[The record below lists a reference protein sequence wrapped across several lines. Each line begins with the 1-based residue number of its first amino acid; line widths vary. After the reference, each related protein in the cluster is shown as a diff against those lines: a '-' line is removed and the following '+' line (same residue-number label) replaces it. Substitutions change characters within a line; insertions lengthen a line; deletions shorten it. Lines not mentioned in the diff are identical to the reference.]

1 MNKYLFL
8 DIDGVLNHDEW
19 FDSVHYKRHQENWK
33 KSMFDP
39 ECVAR
44 VNRILE
50 ETGARLVVSSSW
62 RSMTDLEEIF
72 AGVALPTKF
81 DRTPHADQLYP
92 KEDPNDKYLNPIGS
106 EWSGWDDLDI
116 RYWRGSEIKYYL
128 DRHPAGN
135 YAILDDDTDMLDEQ
149 LEHFIQTCGDKINTP
164 NLYINNEGSGL
175 TDKVMNKAIDILNG
189 NAKTT
194 DN

>member
-19 FDSVHYKRHQENWK
+19 FESEYYKKHQENWK

-44 VNRILE
+44 VNRILQSTRAE
-50 ETGARLVVSSSW
+50 LVVSSSW

-72 AGVALPTKF
+72 EGVGLPFKF
-81 DRTPHADQLYP
+81 WRTPYADQIYPDIDPINDLY
-92 KEDPNDKYLNPIGS
+92 ND
-106 EWSGWDDLDI
+106 DI
-116 RYWRGSEIKYYL
+116 RYWRGSEIKHFL
-128 DRHPAGN
+128 EQHPCKS
-135 YAILDDDTDMLDEQ
+135 YVILDDDCDMLPEQ
-149 LEHFIQTCGDKINTP
+149 MEHFIQTCGDKINTP

-175 TDKVMNKAIDILNG
+175 TEKVMNKAIEILNG
-189 NAKTT
+189 NTKETN
-194 DN
+194 D